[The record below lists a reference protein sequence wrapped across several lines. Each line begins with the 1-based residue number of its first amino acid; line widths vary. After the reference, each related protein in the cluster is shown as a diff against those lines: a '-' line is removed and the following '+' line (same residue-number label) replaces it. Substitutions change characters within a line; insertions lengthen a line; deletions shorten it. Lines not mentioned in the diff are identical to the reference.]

1 MKFLKGIIKKMESVA
16 VITEFNPF
24 HNGHALLARQVKEAF
39 PDHALIAIMS
49 GSTVQR
55 GELAVYDKYERA
67 KTAVINGFD
76 AVLELP
82 FPFSCSAGEQF
93 ASAGVYIA
101 NAIGASVLAFG
112 SECGD
117 LDALST
123 CASELSEPEF
133 VSALEAFCENNREMS
148 VPEARAHVYLT
159 MYGKEL
165 PIKSNDILGI
175 EYLRAIFG
183 KLYPITPYV
192 IHRTENF
199 TATDS
204 RMALKNG
211 DEKELERLIPKD
223 AAYTEMNK
231 GLRGISGLILG
242 ALRLGFGN
250 DSGNGI
256 VNAMRTCAER
266 SAGFEGFVS
275 MLPTKT
281 YTMARLRREMIA
293 CLFSVTEADKND
305 IPAFTTLLAANKT
318 GQRYLSS
325 VKKTLRIPILTRYSD
340 AKVLGERGKAQ
351 LERAVRADSVYCLAF
366 DHPVTPVPFKTP
378 YIEK

>member
-1 MKFLKGIIKKMESVA
+1 MKFLKGIIKKMECVA

-24 HNGHALLARQVKEAF
+24 HNGHALLARQVREAY

-49 GSTVQR
+49 GNTVQR

-67 KTAVINGFD
+67 KTAVMNGFD

-101 NAIGASVLAFG
+101 NAVGASVLAFG

-123 CASELSEPEF
+123 CAGELSDPEF
-133 VSALEAFCENNREMS
+133 VSALNAFCEKNREIS
-148 VPEARAHVYLT
+148 VPEARSHVYLT
-159 MYGKEL
+159 VYGKEL
-165 PIKSNDILGI
+165 PARSNDILAI

-183 KLYPITPYV
+183 NLYPIKPHV

-204 RMALKNG
+204 RSALKNG
-211 DEKELERLIPKD
+211 DRKELVRLLPENT
-223 AAYTEMNK
+223 AYTEMNK
-231 GLRGISGLILG
+231 GLRGLSGLILG
-242 ALRLGFGN
+242 SLRLGVGSDN
-250 DSGNGI
+250 GNGI
-256 VNAMRTCAER
+256 VNALRTCAER

-293 CLFSVTEADKND
+293 YLFSVTDADKNG
-305 IPAFTTLLAANKT
+305 IPAFTALLAANKR
-318 GQRYLSS
+318 GQQYLSS
-325 VKKTLRIPILTRYSD
+325 VKKALRIPILTRYSD
-340 AKVLGERGKAQ
+340 AKALGERGKAQ

-366 DHPVTPVPFKTP
+366 DHPVTPMPFKTP

>member
-1 MKFLKGIIKKMESVA
+1 MECVA

-24 HNGHALLARQVKEAF
+24 HNGHALLARQIKEQF
-39 PDHALIAIMS
+39 PDRAIIAIMS

-67 KTAVINGFD
+67 KTAVMNGFD

-93 ASAGVYIA
+93 ARAGVYIA
-101 NAIGASVLAFG
+101 NAIGASTLAFG

-117 LDALST
+117 LEALT
-123 CASELSEPEF
+123 VCANELSSPDF
-133 VSALEAFCENNREMS
+133 IAALGAFCEKNRDVS
-148 VPEARAHVYLT
+148 VPEARSHVYLT

-165 PIKSNDILGI
+165 PVKSNDILGI

-183 KLYPITPYV
+183 NLYPLTPFV

-199 TATDS
+199 TATDA
-204 RMALKNG
+204 RKALKSG
-211 DEKELERLIPKD
+211 DGSEKMRLLPENT
-223 AAYTEMNK
+223 AYTEMNK
-231 GLRGISGLILG
+231 GLCGISELILG
-242 ALRLGFGN
+242 TLRLGIGEDN
-250 DSGNGI
+250 GNGI
-256 VNAMRTCAER
+256 VNAMRYCAER
-266 SAGFEGFVS
+266 SGGFEGFVS

-293 CLFSVTEADKND
+293 YLFSVTDDDKNE
-305 IPAFTTLLAANKT
+305 IPAFTSLLAANKT
-318 GQRYLSS
+318 GQQYLSS
-325 VKKTLRIPILTRYSD
+325 IKKSARIPILTRYSD
-340 AKVLGERGKAQ
+340 AKALGERGRAQ
-351 LERAVRADSVYCLAF
+351 LDAALRADSVYCLAF
-366 DHPVTPVPFKTP
+366 GHPVTPMPFRTP